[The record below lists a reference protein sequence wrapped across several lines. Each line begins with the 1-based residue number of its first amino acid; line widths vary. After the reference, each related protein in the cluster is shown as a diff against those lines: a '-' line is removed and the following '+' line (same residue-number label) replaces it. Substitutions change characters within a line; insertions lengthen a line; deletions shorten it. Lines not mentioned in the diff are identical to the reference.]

1 MVIKTVGD
9 AESFWV
15 GIVYVFHVLAYF
27 LLISLSLFLLYRVN
41 VISISMFPESCLCP
55 AMLSVLEKVLWAA

>member
-15 GIVYVFHVLAYF
+15 GIVYMFHVLAYF
-27 LLISLSLFLLYRVN
+27 LLISLFLLYRVN
-41 VISISMFPESCLCP
+41 VISISPVFPESCLCP
-55 AMLSVLEKVLWAA
+55 AMWSVLEKVLWAA

>member
-27 LLISLSLFLLYRVN
+27 LLSLFLLYRVN

-55 AMLSVLEKVLWAA
+55 AMWSVLEKVLWAA